1 MALRFT
7 IATIILLA
15 AFPRRVFPLRKEVLR
30 SGSWIGIFLATG
42 YLAQVVGLATIT
54 ASRSAFL
61 TSTYI
66 LFTPFLAIPLAGEIP
81 RLGELLGWPLD
92 SGSTPRRTPASR
104 AGDLWTLACAAS
116 FGVQIVLTNVAGKK
130 VDPVALSV
138 VQMAVGAIAGWTI
151 VLARGGFHTPWSQ
164 VPWGTLIYLAVVA
177 TAVVIALQA
186 WSLARMPPVRAS
198 MIFATEPIF
207 AALFAVAFFGE
218 SMSTREIVGAAVI
231 LLGVAVTILWKPW
244 MARREAHRASRIAV
258 SRDRAGG
265 ERRWSRDAPGRR
277 VSGGRTVDRGRDRQ
291 RHSGGGSS
299 TYWTDGVSGV
309 RSRLHRF

>member
-1 MALRFT
+1 VSRADLALLLVCAIWGTTFALLRDSLRSIHPAELMALRFT

-15 AFPRRVFPLRKEVLR
+15 AFPRRVFPLRKQALQ

-42 YLAQVVGLATIT
+42 YLTQIIGLATIT

-66 LFTPFLAIPLAGEIP
+66 LFTPFLAIPVAGEIP
-81 RLGELLGWPLD
+81 RLGELLGVALGFAGLTLFSAD
-92 SGSTPRRTPASR
+92 AGFSLR

-116 FGVQIVLTNVAGKK
+116 FGIQIVLTNVAGKK

-138 VQMAVGAIAGWTI
+138 VQMAVGALAGWTI

-164 VPWGTLIYLAVVA
+164 VPWGTLIYLSVVA
-177 TAVVIALQA
+177 TAVVGVLQA
-186 WSLARMPPVRAS
+186 WALGRMSPVRAS

-218 SMSTREIVGAAVI
+218 GMSTREVLGAAVI

-244 MARREAHRASRIAV
+244 MERREARRASRVAV
-258 SRDRAGG
+258 SR
-265 ERRWSRDAPGRR
+265 
-277 VSGGRTVDRGRDRQ
+277 
-291 RHSGGGSS
+291 GSP
-299 TYWTDGVSGV
+299 
-309 RSRLHRF
+309 

>member
-1 MALRFT
+1 VSRADLALLLVCAIWGTTFALLRDSLRSIHPAELMALRFT
-7 IATIILLA
+7 LATIILLA
-15 AFPRRVFPLRKEVLR
+15 AFPRRVFPLRKEALR

-81 RLGELLGWPLD
+81 RLGELLGVALGFAGLTLFSAD
-92 SGSTPRRTPASR
+92 AGFSLH
-104 AGDLWTLACAAS
+104 AGDIWTLACAVS
-116 FGVQIVLTNVAGKK
+116 FGIQIVLTNVAGKK

-186 WSLARMPPVRAS
+186 WALARMPPVRAS

-207 AALFAVAFFGE
+207 AAIFAVAFFGE
-218 SMSTREIVGAAVI
+218 GMSTREILGAAVI

-244 MARREAHRASRIAV
+244 MERREAHRASRIAMSEG
-258 SRDRAGG
+258 SR
-265 ERRWSRDAPGRR
+265 
-277 VSGGRTVDRGRDRQ
+277 
-291 RHSGGGSS
+291 
-299 TYWTDGVSGV
+299 
-309 RSRLHRF
+309 

>member
-1 MALRFT
+1 VSRADLALLLVCAIWGTTFALLRDSLRSIHPAELMALRFT

-15 AFPRRVFPLRKEVLR
+15 AFPRRVFPLRKEALR

-81 RLGELLGWPLD
+81 RLGELIGVALGFVGLTLFSAD
-92 SGSTPRRTPASR
+92 AGFSLH

-231 LLGVAVTILWKPW
+231 LLGVLVTILWKPW

-258 SRDRAGG
+258 S
-265 ERRWSRDAPGRR
+265 
-277 VSGGRTVDRGRDRQ
+277 
-291 RHSGGGSS
+291 GGS
-299 TYWTDGVSGV
+299 
-309 RSRLHRF
+309 R

>member
-1 MALRFT
+1 VSRADLALLLVCAIWGTTFALLRDSLRSIHPAELMALRFT
-7 IATIILLA
+7 IATIILLV
-15 AFPRRVFPLRKEVLR
+15 AFPRRVFPLREQALQ

-42 YLAQVVGLATIT
+42 YLTQIIGLATIT

-66 LFTPFLAIPLAGEIP
+66 LFTPFLAIPVAGEIP
-81 RLGELLGWPLD
+81 RLGELLGVALGFVGLTLFSAD
-92 SGSTPRRTPASR
+92 AGFSLR

-116 FGVQIVLTNVAGKK
+116 FGIQIVLTNVAGKK

-186 WSLARMPPVRAS
+186 WALARTSPVRAS

-218 SMSTREIVGAAVI
+218 GMSAREVLGAAVI
-231 LLGVAVTILWKPW
+231 LLGVALTILWKPW
-244 MARREAHRASRIAV
+244 LDRREARRASRVAV
-258 SRDRAGG
+258 SRS
-265 ERRWSRDAPGRR
+265 SR
-277 VSGGRTVDRGRDRQ
+277 
-291 RHSGGGSS
+291 
-299 TYWTDGVSGV
+299 
-309 RSRLHRF
+309 

>member
-1 MALRFT
+1 VSRADLALLLVCAIWGTTFALLRDSLRSIHPAELMALRFT
-7 IATIILLA
+7 IATVILLA
-15 AFPRRVFPLRKEVLR
+15 AFPRRVFPLRKQALQ

-42 YLAQVVGLATIT
+42 YLTQIIGLATIT

-61 TSTYI
+61 TCTYI
-66 LFTPFLAIPLAGEIP
+66 LFTPFLAIPVAGEIP
-81 RLGELLGWPLD
+81 RLGELLGVALGFAGLTLFSAD
-92 SGSTPRRTPASR
+92 AGFSLR

-116 FGVQIVLTNVAGKK
+116 FGIQIVLTNVAGKK

-186 WSLARMPPVRAS
+186 WALARTSPVRAS

-218 SMSTREIVGAAVI
+218 GMSAREILGAAVI
-231 LLGVAVTILWKPW
+231 LLGVVVTILWKPW
-244 MARREAHRASRIAV
+244 MDRREARRALRVAV
-258 SRDRAGG
+258 SREPR
-265 ERRWSRDAPGRR
+265 
-277 VSGGRTVDRGRDRQ
+277 
-291 RHSGGGSS
+291 
-299 TYWTDGVSGV
+299 
-309 RSRLHRF
+309 

>member
-1 MALRFT
+1 VSKADLALLLVCAIWGTTFALLRDSLRSIHPAELMALRFT

-15 AFPRRVFPLRKEVLR
+15 AFPRRVFPLRKQALQ

-42 YLAQVVGLATIT
+42 YLTQIIGLATIT

-61 TSTYI
+61 TCTYI
-66 LFTPFLAIPLAGEIP
+66 LFTPFLAIPVAGEIP
-81 RLGELLGWPLD
+81 KLGELLGVALGFAGLTLFSAD
-92 SGSTPRRTPASR
+92 AGFSLR

-116 FGVQIVLTNVAGKK
+116 FGIQIVLTNVAGKK

-151 VLARGGFHTPWSQ
+151 VLARGGFRTPWAQ
-164 VPWGTLIYLAVVA
+164 VPWGTLIYLSVVA

-186 WSLARMPPVRAS
+186 WALARTSPVRAS

-207 AALFAVAFFGE
+207 AALFAVAFFGDR
-218 SMSTREIVGAAVI
+218 MSAREILGAAVI

-244 MARREAHRASRIAV
+244 RERREARRALRVAVNRESR
-258 SRDRAGG
+258 
-265 ERRWSRDAPGRR
+265 
-277 VSGGRTVDRGRDRQ
+277 
-291 RHSGGGSS
+291 
-299 TYWTDGVSGV
+299 
-309 RSRLHRF
+309 

>member
-1 MALRFT
+1 VSKADLALLLVCAIWGTTFALLRDSLRSIHPAELMALRFT

-15 AFPRRVFPLRKEVLR
+15 AFPRRVFPLRKAALQ
-30 SGSWIGIFLATG
+30 SGSWIGVFLATG
-42 YLAQVVGLATIT
+42 YLTQIIGLATIT

-61 TSTYI
+61 TCTYI
-66 LFTPFLAIPLAGEIP
+66 LFTPFLAIPVAGEVP
-81 RLGELLGWPLD
+81 RLGELLGVALGFAGLTLFSAD
-92 SGSTPRRTPASR
+92 SGFSLR

-186 WSLARMPPVRAS
+186 WALARTSPVRAS

-218 SMSTREIVGAAVI
+218 GMSTREVLGAAVI

-244 MARREAHRASRIAV
+244 TERREARRASRVAV
-258 SRDRAGG
+258 SRG
-265 ERRWSRDAPGRR
+265 SR
-277 VSGGRTVDRGRDRQ
+277 
-291 RHSGGGSS
+291 
-299 TYWTDGVSGV
+299 
-309 RSRLHRF
+309 